1 MSGRGRLAFCAALA
15 TLAAACALLPL
26 VEPAAWLIQAAVLIG
41 VQAGVGAAARRVP
54 LARPLTVLAQALT
67 SLLLLTLVFARSVAP
82 AGFLPVPEVFTH
94 FAALFEQGVQDV
106 GRYAIPAPLTDGIRL
121 MLIGGVLLIGLLVD
135 TVAVTYRSAAPAG
148 LPLLALYS
156 VAAGLSEGGA
166 RWLWF
171 LCAAGGYLLLLLA
184 EGRERLSQWGRVFA
198 DRTRP
203 GAAPHQPGSV
213 GGAAAAP
220 VRTGRRIGV
229 LALGVSLLV
238 PTALPS
244 LSGGLLDGVGAGGG
258 GVRGQGG
265 GTVSAVN
272 PVVALKNSLD
282 QPQDRTALVYRT
294 DGGDNGENGE
304 NGLYLRIVALDRFD
318 GAQWKPS
325 ERRIGEIPDQLPAP
339 RGLGPQVRTST
350 VRTTIQ
356 ASDAYAQD
364 WLPMPFP
371 ADRVRLEGK
380 WRFEPEGR
388 TLVGYD
394 EQTTRGLRYTVESL
408 QVRPTAEQLRNA
420 PDPPPGLEREY
431 TAVPGTLPDVV
442 SRTARQV
449 TRGAENDYERAV
461 RLQDWFADEGGF
473 VYDTEVEAGTG
484 VNAIADFL
492 RQKEG
497 FCVHFSFAMASMAR
511 TLGIPA
517 RVAVGF
523 TPGTARD
530 DGAMEVGFQDAHA
543 WPELYFEGVGWTRF
557 EPTPTRGSTPPYAR
571 PDAPDPDGD
580 SGEVLPDRD
589 GSDEPTVAPSPSQ
602 ECTAQQKR
610 SDPECGLAAPLPGSG
625 GSEEGPS
632 AAAVAGVGG
641 ASLLLLALLLL
652 PMLLRMRR
660 RSRRLRTRPRGTG
673 PEGAE
678 GVLAAWQELL
688 DTGWDYG
695 IVPEDSATPRTA
707 AERLARVGELRPPEA
722 EALQRVALA
731 VEQVLYAP
739 EPQPAPGIARD
750 VQRVRAGLRAA
761 APRTLRIRA
770 LLLPPSTGRLL
781 RAAGHRG
788 RALRAR
794 WIRAMRRPRP
804 AE

>member
-41 VQAGVGAAARRVP
+41 VQAGVGAAARRIP

-67 SLLLLTLVFARSVAP
+67 SLLLLTVVFARSAAP
-82 AGFLPVPEVFTH
+82 AGFLPVPGVFTH

-106 GRYAIPAPLTDGIRL
+106 SRYAIPAPLTDGIRL

-156 VAAGLSEGGA
+156 VAAGLSVGGA

-198 DRTRP
+198 DRSRP

-213 GGAAAAP
+213 GGPAAAP

-244 LSGGLLDGVGAGGG
+244 LSGGLLDEMGTGAG

-294 DGGDNGENGE
+294 DGGDSGDSGD

-339 RGLGPQVRTST
+339 RGLGPEVRTST

-394 EQTTRGLRYTVESL
+394 KQTTRGLRYTVESL

-420 PDPPPGLEREY
+420 PDPPPALEREY
-431 TAVPGTLPDVV
+431 TAIPGTLPDVV

-449 TRGAENDYERAV
+449 TRGAANDYERAV

-484 VNAIADFL
+484 VNAISDFL

-511 TLGIPA
+511 TLGVPA

-523 TPGTARD
+523 TPGTARG

-557 EPTPTRGSTPPYAR
+557 EPTPTRGTTPPYAR
-571 PDAPDPDGD
+571 PDAPDPDRD
-580 SGEVLPDRD
+580 SGEVLPDRN
-589 GSDEPTVAPSPSQ
+589 GNDEPTVAPSPSQ

-625 GSEEGPS
+625 GSAEGPS
-632 AAAVAGVGG
+632 TAALVGIGG
-641 ASLLLLALLLL
+641 AALLLLALLLL
-652 PMLLRMRR
+652 PMLLRRRR
-660 RSRRLRTRPRGTG
+660 RSRRLRTRPGGTG
-673 PEGAE
+673 PEAAE

-707 AERLARVGELRPPEA
+707 AERLARVGELQPPEA
-722 EALQRVALA
+722 EAVQRIALA

-739 EPQPAPGIARD
+739 EPRPAPGIARD
-750 VQRVRAGLRAA
+750 VQQVRSGLRAA
-761 APRTLRIRA
+761 APRTLRVRA

-781 RAAGHRG
+781 RGAGHRG
-788 RALRAR
+788 RTLRDR
-794 WIRAMRRPRP
+794 WIRAVRGPRT

>member
-1 MSGRGRLAFCAALA
+1 MG
-15 TLAAACALLPL
+15 T
-26 VEPAAWLIQAAVLIG
+26 
-41 VQAGVGAAARRVP
+41 GA
-54 LARPLTVLAQALT
+54 
-67 SLLLLTLVFARSVAP
+67 
-82 AGFLPVPEVFTH
+82 
-94 FAALFEQGVQDV
+94 
-106 GRYAIPAPLTDGIRL
+106 
-121 MLIGGVLLIGLLVD
+121 
-135 TVAVTYRSAAPAG
+135 
-148 LPLLALYS
+148 
-156 VAAGLSEGGA
+156 
-166 RWLWF
+166 
-171 LCAAGGYLLLLLA
+171 
-184 EGRERLSQWGRVFA
+184 
-198 DRTRP
+198 
-203 GAAPHQPGSV
+203 
-213 GGAAAAP
+213 
-220 VRTGRRIGV
+220 
-229 LALGVSLLV
+229 
-238 PTALPS
+238 
-244 LSGGLLDGVGAGGG
+244 G

-294 DGGDNGENGE
+294 DGGDNGD

-339 RGLGPQVRTST
+339 RGLGPEVRTST

-394 EQTTRGLRYTVESL
+394 KQTTRGLRYTVESL

-420 PDPPPGLEREY
+420 PDPPPALEREY
-431 TAVPGTLPDVV
+431 TAIPGTLPDVV

-449 TRGAENDYERAV
+449 TRGAANDYERAV

-484 VNAIADFL
+484 VNAISDFL

-511 TLGIPA
+511 TLGVPA

-523 TPGTARD
+523 TPGTARGN
-530 DGAMEVGFQDAHA
+530 GAMEVGFQDAHA

-557 EPTPTRGSTPPYAR
+557 EPTPTRGTTPPYAR
-571 PDAPDPDGD
+571 PDAPDPDRD
-580 SGEVLPDRD
+580 SGEVLPDRN
-589 GSDEPTVAPSPSQ
+589 GNDEPTVAPSPSQ

-625 GSEEGPS
+625 GSAEGPS
-632 AAAVAGVGG
+632 TAALVGIGG
-641 ASLLLLALLLL
+641 AALLLLALLLL
-652 PMLLRMRR
+652 PMLLRRRR
-660 RSRRLRTRPRGTG
+660 RSRRLRSRPGGTG
-673 PEGAE
+673 PEAAE

-707 AERLARVGELRPPEA
+707 AERLARVGELQPPEA
-722 EALQRVALA
+722 EAVQRIALA

-739 EPQPAPGIARD
+739 EPRPAPGIARD
-750 VQRVRAGLRAA
+750 VQQVRAGLRAA
-761 APRTLRIRA
+761 APRTLRVRA

-788 RALRAR
+788 RTDAAGPLDPRGARPPHGRVAGAGQRGHRLPGPLRSGDRAAWRCAR
-794 WIRAMRRPRP
+794 TRWAGRRPAGTRAAVREPREGSRTAGGSAFGGLRRSSPEGPSPRGGGAPLARPAGCPVRAASRRRVTLRGRAKVCGTGGDPPVSGGPRRGGAATAPRCGTSPTCGSVAAGDAPDPSPARTRPGPRP
-804 AE
+804 APHPAWAPSAIRSRRGPHSPA